1 MSFGYVDI
9 NAKLPKVEQEVVYI
23 DKAKFWC
30 DGGEDYGH
38 PRVYYTMKNGEAV
51 CGYCNRNYVL
61 KKETDE

>member
-1 MSFGYVDI
+1 MRNLKIKTNKTDLKQIFRV
-9 NAKLPKVEQEVVYI
+9 K
-23 DKAKFWC
+23 DKIIAC

-51 CGYCNRNYVL
+51 CGYCNRKYVL

>member
-23 DKAKFWC
+23 DKENFWC

-51 CGYCNRNYVL
+51 CGYCNRKYVL
-61 KKETDE
+61 KMETDE

>member
-23 DKAKFWC
+23 DKEHFWC

-51 CGYCNRNYVL
+51 CGYCNRKYVL

>member
-1 MSFGYVDI
+1 MSSEYVDI

-23 DKAKFWC
+23 DKENFLC

-38 PRVYYTMKNGEAV
+38 PRVYNTMKNGEAV
-51 CGYCNRNYVL
+51 CGYCNRKYIF